1 MPQKSEEFTEG
12 GTGRLAER
20 RNGRDKA
27 AHGVIKVPT
36 LRGMGGIDVANRVV
50 GAVLGMLVA
59 VLFQQ
64 PLQNGW
70 YRLRTR
76 STRAVRS
83 LRLREES
90 SPAWRTF
97 SLGPLHTSAL
107 IVEGDGDSS
116 IPGEAVYIQVLDEE
130 VELPSDMAD
139 WRAEIEE
146 ESTRLRAEGRTPL
159 WNGPRYAVESFDVSR
174 TALDEQPEVHL
185 RLRPTD
191 YYTFLAAQQIDRR
204 LPDGATPRSR
214 YLDPDDP
221 LRAPAFLH
229 CSFAVNIAVVT
240 ADDMVVVSRR
250 SDRVRMAPGVWNSS
264 VNEGMSRH
272 IDSSGRSAPDLHAV
286 ARRGMREELSIEP
299 HEYSLELLAFVLDI
313 DKRHWSAH
321 FYARLNDLTREGL
334 QSRMSRGVADR
345 WEHQTIDYVPFRPV
359 TVIKYMLRADRIHRW
374 APLAPALF
382 HLALVHVYSR
392 TPVERAGAQIVR
404 RI

>member
-1 MPQKSEEFTEG
+1 MINF
-12 GTGRLAER
+12 
-20 RNGRDKA
+20 
-27 AHGVIKVPT
+27 PT
-36 LRGMGGIDVANRVV
+36 LPGMGGIDVANGVV
-50 GAVLGMLVA
+50 GAVLGMLFA

-76 STRAVRS
+76 STRAVRT
-83 LRLREES
+83 LRQREES

-107 IVEGDGDSS
+107 IVEGDGESS
-116 IPGEAVYIQVLDEE
+116 ISPESVYIQVLDEE
-130 VELPSDMAD
+130 IELPSDMAG
-139 WRAEIEE
+139 WRAELEE
-146 ESTRLRAEGRTPL
+146 ENARGRTEGRAPM
-159 WNGPRYAVESFDVSR
+159 WNGPRYAVESLDVSR
-174 TALDEQPEVHL
+174 TALDEHPEVHL

-191 YYTFLAAQQIDRR
+191 YFTFLAAQQLDRR
-204 LPDGATPRSR
+204 LPDGTSPRSR

-221 LRAPAFLH
+221 LSAPAFLQ
-229 CSFAVNIAVVT
+229 CSFAVNVAVVT

-286 ARRGMREELSIEP
+286 ARRGMREELSLEP
-299 HEYSLELLAFVLDI
+299 HEYSLELLAFVLDT

-321 FYARLNDLTREGL
+321 FYARLKDLTREGL
-334 QSRMSRGVADR
+334 QTRMSRGVADR
-345 WEHQTIDYVPFRPV
+345 WEHQTIDYVPFRPA
-359 TVIKYMLRADRIHRW
+359 TVVKYMLRADRVHRW

-382 HLALVHVYSR
+382 HLALVHVYNR
-392 TPVERAGAQIVR
+392 TPVERATAQIVR
-404 RI
+404 RM